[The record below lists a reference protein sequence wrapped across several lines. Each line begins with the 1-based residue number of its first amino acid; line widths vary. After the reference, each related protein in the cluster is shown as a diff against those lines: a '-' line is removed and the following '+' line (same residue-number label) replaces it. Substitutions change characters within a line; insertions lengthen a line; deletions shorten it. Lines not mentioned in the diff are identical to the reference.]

1 MDMQTVVLLVA
12 VLVRGLVLMVV
23 LILMLVMPL
32 VMAAVCAVI
41 LCLCFCFV
49 FAGCR
54 RAAIPHPGVCPL
66 AYALTPAFDAAR
78 EYRFL
83 GNIVR
88 CIRMM
93 VVC

>member
-23 LILMLVMPL
+23 LVLML
-32 VMAAVCAVI
+32 VMAAVFAVI